1 MLLRVTKYC
10 YHCAKPKYTALQR
23 MYYTSTSISSRKI
36 QNSSKIK
43 SDWSEGSICTF
54 FFKDID
60 GKTLSLSRP
69 RLLRSFFDGLQR
81 SSNLEVTN
89 ERARCRG
96 KNPAIKISFS

>member
-1 MLLRVTKYC
+1 MLSLNTLHYNACTIHPLQYQAGKYKIA
-10 YHCAKPKYTALQR
+10 AK
-23 MYYTSTSISSRKI
+23 SSLIGQKVAFVP
-36 QNSSKIK
+36 
-43 SDWSEGSICTF
+43 F